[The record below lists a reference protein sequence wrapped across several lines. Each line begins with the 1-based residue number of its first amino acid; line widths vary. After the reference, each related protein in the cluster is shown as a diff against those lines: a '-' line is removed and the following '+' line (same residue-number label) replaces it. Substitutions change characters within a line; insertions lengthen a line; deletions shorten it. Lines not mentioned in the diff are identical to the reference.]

1 MLVKN
6 GRYSFLDEDFW
17 QTDWYQTLI
26 QSDTAMWFPLS
37 AHSRVVRSV
46 TGGYAT
52 LGIPMRT
59 RGDARMLGV
68 LLVEVRVED
77 VLRDMER
84 SGSHFYIIAPDLE
97 MRIVDGRVEQYE
109 NDVITLLEDSD
120 IQTLYREDAKPDYVE
135 STFQNITYWRS
146 DFAQTGLSNA
156 GGYVLSYAV
165 VDTNQWIL
173 VNCVSYIDLYRVP
186 MLVCGLS
193 LLGVLLL
200 VAIML
205 WASDHIAHVV
215 TNPIKQLNESVHLV
229 GDGNFDLEIRKTH
242 NDEIGDLSDQFNRM
256 VRKIRELMA
265 RVIEEQRIQRKYELL
280 LLQAQ
285 INPHFLYNSLDSI
298 VWLVRMRK
306 NDDAQIMLSALTQF
320 FKTGLNK
327 GNDTMSLAQEVK
339 NVQSYMTIQTYRYRS
354 KVSFE
359 TELDERVMDLEV
371 PKLILQPLVENAIYH
386 GIKEKDGAGTIVLRC
401 REEEGQAV
409 IEICD
414 DGQGMDLQQLEHLN
428 AQLRSE
434 DVRSRSSYGIL
445 NVQERLRLFFHEKCV
460 MEIKSEKNAGTC
472 VTIRIRMEANDN
484 AESDHR

>member
-1 MLVKN
+1 
-6 GRYSFLDEDFW
+6 
-17 QTDWYQTLI
+17 
-26 QSDTAMWFPLS
+26 
-37 AHSRVVRSV
+37 
-46 TGGYAT
+46 
-52 LGIPMRT
+52 
-59 RGDARMLGV
+59 
-68 LLVEVRVED
+68 
-77 VLRDMER
+77 
-84 SGSHFYIIAPDLE
+84 
-97 MRIVDGRVEQYE
+97 
-109 NDVITLLEDSD
+109 
-120 IQTLYREDAKPDYVE
+120 
-135 STFQNITYWRS
+135 
-146 DFAQTGLSNA
+146 
-156 GGYVLSYAV
+156 
-165 VDTNQWIL
+165 
-173 VNCVSYIDLYRVP
+173 
-186 MLVCGLS
+186 
-193 LLGVLLL
+193 
-200 VAIML
+200 
-205 WASDHIAHVV
+205 
-215 TNPIKQLNESVHLV
+215 
-229 GDGNFDLEIRKTH
+229 
-242 NDEIGDLSDQFNRM
+242 
-256 VRKIRELMA
+256 MA